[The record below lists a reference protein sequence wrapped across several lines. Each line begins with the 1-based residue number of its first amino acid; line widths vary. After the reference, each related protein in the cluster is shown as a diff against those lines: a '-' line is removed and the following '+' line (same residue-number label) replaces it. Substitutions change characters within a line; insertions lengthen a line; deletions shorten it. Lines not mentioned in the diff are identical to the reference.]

1 MVLPSKGILFYL
13 RILLIAVYFVNGIII
28 IQQNS
33 IVYDEMD
40 HWSYGKRILKRQP
53 EKIYT
58 YDDASAMPVS
68 AVNAIPR
75 AVEQLLNPRLSKTDG
90 GFSDI
95 MHGRYVTLLVCLL
108 AGLFIYRWSK
118 ELFGETGGTLSLF
131 LFVFCPNL
139 NAHATLLTTDAY
151 GALFT
156 LATFYY
162 FRKFLI
168 NSGWKY
174 FILFSLTLGLS
185 QLVKQSLTHLVIVF
199 FLLSLIILIKRKT
212 IFTSWRRNLLRL
224 IVLVTIVGFIINAG
238 FLFNGSGKPLN
249 QYEFASK
256 TFNGIKSSL
265 SFMGSI
271 PIPFPAPYIQGL
283 DYSVHMDEIGPGDP
297 RTSGQVYILGEKR
310 KGEGFWYYYFVLLLF
325 KTPLSVLIMFLIA
338 ISLLQ
343 SSKNKNI
350 PEKLLLLF
358 PIAYF
363 IMYFSF
369 FL

>member
-75 AVEQLLNPRLSKTDG
+75 AVEQLLKPDLSKTDG

-108 AGLFIYRWSK
+108 TGLFIYRWSR
-118 ELFGETGGTLSLF
+118 ELFGEGGGTLSLF

-156 LATFYY
+156 LVTFYY
-162 FRKFLI
+162 FRKFLE

-174 FILFSLTLGLS
+174 FILFSLCLGLS
-185 QLVKQSLTHLVIVF
+185 QLVKQSLTHLFIIF
-199 FLLSLIILIKRKT
+199 LLLSLIILIKRKT
-212 IFTSWRRNLLRL
+212 IFAGWRRNLLRC
-224 IVLVTIVGFIINAG
+224 IVLTAIVVFMINTG
-238 FLFNGSGKPLN
+238 FLFNSSGKSLN
-249 QYEFASK
+249 QYEFVSK
-256 TFNGIKSSL
+256 SFNSLQSSL
-265 SFMGSI
+265 SFIGTI
-271 PIPFPAPYIQGL
+271 PIPFPSPYIQGL
-283 DYSVHMDEIGPGDP
+283 DYSVQMDEIGPGDP

-310 KGEGFWYYYFVLLLF
+310 KGAGFWYYYFVLLLF
-325 KTPLSVLIMFLIA
+325 KMGI
-338 ISLLQ
+338 
-343 SSKNKNI
+343 
-350 PEKLLLLF
+350 
-358 PIAYF
+358 
-363 IMYFSF
+363 
-369 FL
+369 